1 MTLPA
6 KEQGET
12 LLIQIQE
19 AVCIDHQKLEI
30 FAEILCKI
38 TTTAKIG
45 NNIMKQY
52 SKYYT
57 VSIIMLTCNYCF
69 IGQVYCIGDD
79 IKNGKN

>member
-19 AVCIDHQKLEI
+19 AVCIDHQKLEV

-38 TTTAKIG
+38 TTTAMIG
-45 NNIMKQY
+45 NTIMKQY
-52 SKYYT
+52 SKYYN
-57 VSIIMLTCNYCF
+57 VDL
-69 IGQVYCIGDD
+69 
-79 IKNGKN
+79 